1 MKRLILL
8 AMSLLVAALLA
19 VGLSSQ
25 ARAGGN
31 GAEVVREGGGTCRT
45 SDNTD
50 AWFFSCNFQIV
61 FQPNGAITQYLTG
74 SVIPEGS
81 SALPSKATD
90 VSGGSCLV
98 IEGEVL
104 ATVVA
109 GTVTPSG
116 QVKLTCKS

>member
-31 GAEVVREGGGTCRT
+31 GAEVVREGGGICRT

-61 FQPNGAITQYLTG
+61 RDHPVPHGLGNPRGQQPA
-74 SVIPEGS
+74 SVEGYGR
-81 SALPSKATD
+81 LGRFLFRD
-90 VSGGSCLV
+90 RG
-98 IEGEVL
+98 
-104 ATVVA
+104 
-109 GTVTPSG
+109 
-116 QVKLTCKS
+116 